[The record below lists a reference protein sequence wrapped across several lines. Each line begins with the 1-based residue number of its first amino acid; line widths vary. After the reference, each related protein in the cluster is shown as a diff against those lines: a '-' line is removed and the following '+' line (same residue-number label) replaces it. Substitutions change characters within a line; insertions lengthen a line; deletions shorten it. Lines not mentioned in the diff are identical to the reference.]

1 MVDRLTYEAFKLYA
15 AKGERNT
22 AERLSSL
29 NDAEAELYTFIKAQP
44 NKNRLEQEKIP
55 QYYIDQELQK
65 IIP

>member
-1 MVDRLTYEAFKLYA
+1 MMDRLTYEAFKLYA

-22 AERLSSL
+22 AERLSGL

-44 NKNRLEQEKIP
+44 NKNGLEQEKIP
-55 QYYIDQELQK
+55 QYYIDRELQK